1 MGLADHEK
9 RELEAIAHHLEEDDP
24 NFATKLSKP
33 LWRAWLSG
41 TTLFVFG
48 LLATYTAGL
57 VGLAAGVTLSSWP
70 LIAVSV
76 AVVAI
81 YPVKVVV
88 ALARKRN

>member
-1 MGLADHEK
+1 M
-9 RELEAIAHHLEEDDP
+9 
-24 NFATKLSKP
+24 
-33 LWRAWLSG
+33 SG
-41 TTLFVFG
+41 TTLFVLG

-88 ALARKRN
+88 ALVRKRN